1 MSQQLLNIYEF
12 GPYRIDAAKRLL
24 LRDGEPV
31 PITPKCFEILLA
43 LVERSG
49 KVVSKASLINRVWPD
64 SFVEEGNL
72 TYNVSVLRKALGE
85 RQGEYQYIATIPGQ
99 GYQFVATVKEPLNQN
114 ADLVMK
120 EHAHTNLVVQEKG
133 TADEQEMVFAREAD
147 PVKSLNE
154 SFVSLGAQHKWRK
167 AALITAL
174 LIVLSGALTYWIAT
188 KPDSITGDSSPPA
201 ASSVAVLPFALLGP
215 DKDSEAE
222 YLSDGISE
230 SIINRLSQ
238 LPGVKVIARSSSFKY
253 KGRDPDLQDV
263 AHALGVDAIVTGRVM
278 RRGEQL
284 QISVELMNTRDKTQM
299 WGEQYNRKSIDLLNL
314 QAQISRE
321 IAEKLRLKL
330 TAAERQQLA
339 KRETVNP
346 QAYELLLKGR
356 FYWNKGGTEN
366 RNKAVEY
373 LNRAIALDPGYA
385 SAYAELSLS
394 YCDLVMLGILDP
406 REFTAKAE
414 GAAHKALELDEELA
428 EAHLALAK
436 TKLNDWD
443 WEAAEREAKRA
454 VELGPNLARARSM
467 YGFYLSLQGR
477 HDQAIAEGKRAIELD
492 PLSPEINFRVGM
504 SLLLARQNDQ
514 VIEAAKKLLELDQ
527 NYIDSQTLI
536 GYAYAAKG
544 QYAEAISA
552 YQKAIKLGDT
562 SPDTQIYLGAAYAKG
577 GQREKALAI
586 VKRLEGSRGYVSGA
600 LADLYA
606 TLGENEKAFAVL
618 ERAYAE
624 HDNQLQFLRVNP
636 NLDPLR
642 SDQRFADLM
651 QRVGLAQ

>member
-31 PITPKCFEILLA
+31 PLTPKCFEILLA

-120 EHAHTNLVVQEKG
+120 EHTHTNLIVEEKG
-133 TADEQEMVFAREAD
+133 TADEQEMVFARKAD
-147 PVKSLNE
+147 PVKSLYE
-154 SFVSLGAQHKWRK
+154 TFASLGAQYKRRK
-167 AALITAL
+167 VALITAL
-174 LIVLSGALTYWIAT
+174 LIVLSGGLTYWIAT
-188 KPDSITGDSSPPA
+188 KPGSITGDSSSPA
-201 ASSVAVLPFALLGP
+201 ASSVAVLPFALLGT
-215 DKDSEAE
+215 DKDSDAE

-230 SIINRLSQ
+230 SIINRLSG
-238 LPGVKVIARSSSFKY
+238 LPGVRVIARSSSFKY
-253 KGRDPDLQDV
+253 KGSDPDPQDV

-366 RNKAVEY
+366 WKKAVEY
-373 LNRAIALDPGYA
+373 LNQALALDPGYA

-406 REFTAKAE
+406 KEFTAKAE

-454 VELGPNLARARSM
+454 VELSPNLARARSM

-514 VIEAAKKLLELDQ
+514 VIDAAKKLLELDQ
-527 NYIDSQTLI
+527 NYISSQTLI

-544 QYAEAISA
+544 RYAEAISA

-562 SPDTQIYLGAAYAKG
+562 SPDTQIYLGAAYANG

-642 SDQRFADLM
+642 SDQRFVDLV